1 MHSPNNRINCIRYR
15 GIVPTRLFN
24 RYYDQMAQVYPS
36 IEYAKNIFDKFMDSI
51 NTKNADARVLL
62 KYALELK

>member
-1 MHSPNNRINCIRYR
+1 
-15 GIVPTRLFN
+15 
-24 RYYDQMAQVYPS
+24 
-36 IEYAKNIFDKFMDSI
+36 MDSI